1 MCRDKPNKLTSLHE
15 IAQNALLTPNE
26 VEPTIF
32 SFPGVIVQ
40 GDMPSSLLS
49 NEEWMERMHQLF
61 QVEYLIPSVT
71 VTNEMT
77 IKGYLLVKI
86 MRR

>member
-1 MCRDKPNKLTSLHE
+1 MEHSSTADKNRIFTAFMCRDKPNKLTSLHE

-40 GDMPSSLLS
+40 GDMPSSLVG
-49 NEEWMERMHQLF
+49 N
-61 QVEYLIPSVT
+61 
-71 VTNEMT
+71 
-77 IKGYLLVKI
+77 
-86 MRR
+86 